1 MRASLSAVG
10 AVALLTGC
18 QYEAPEYRG
27 QGPLSAAWNA
37 EREYQSIAA
46 GPPFGPDA
54 YMRGMALRPIAPPPQ
69 APPCEIYEDA
79 HCPSSE
85 GAAP

>member
-10 AVALLTGC
+10 AVALLAGC

-27 QGPLSAAWNA
+27 QGSLSAAWNA
-37 EREYQSIAA
+37 ERERQSVAA

-54 YMRGMALRPIAPPPQ
+54 YMQGMALRPIAPPPQ
-69 APPCEIYEDA
+69 PPACEIFEHA
-79 HCPSSE
+79 SCPPS
-85 GAAP
+85 